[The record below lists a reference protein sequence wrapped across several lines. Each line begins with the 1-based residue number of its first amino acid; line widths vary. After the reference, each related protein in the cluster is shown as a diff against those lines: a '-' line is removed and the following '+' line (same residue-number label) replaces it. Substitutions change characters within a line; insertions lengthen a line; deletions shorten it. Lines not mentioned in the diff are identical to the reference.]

1 MHFSFEARLRPAA
14 FAALLALAAGAAHA
28 QSSVSIYGL
37 VDMSAGQFQNAGEA
51 KLKRVQSGNLST
63 SYLGFSGTEDLGGG
77 LKATFALE
85 SFFLADT
92 GGAGRFGP
100 DVFWARA
107 SNVGIAGSFGS
118 LRAGRASPP
127 LFVSTLLFNP
137 FGDSFGFSPSIR
149 QWYNNAKG
157 AGNAVFQT
165 PLIGDSG
172 WSNGVF
178 YGTPKFGGLSANVA
192 VTAGEGGVNKGP
204 NYGANVLYFGGPF
217 SATLA
222 WQHVEANGPGGN
234 NLTNFAGFDHQEAWQ
249 LGASYDFGM
258 VKLFGQYGQITT
270 DATLEVKT
278 KNAQVGAS
286 VPVGAAGA
294 VLASYGESKREG
306 GVGRLNKTLTLGY
319 DHNLSK
325 RTDLYAIYMSDKL
338 TGFDTGNTYAIGLR
352 HKF

>member
-1 MHFSFEARLRPAA
+1 MHLPFQARLLPAA
-14 FAALLALAAGAAHA
+14 LWALTGLAAGAAHA
-28 QSSVSIYGL
+28 QSTVNVYGL

-51 KLKRVQSGNLST
+51 KIKRVQSGNLST
-63 SYLGFSGTEDLGGG
+63 SFLGFSGSEDLGGG

-85 SFFLADT
+85 TFFLADT
-92 GGAGRFGP
+92 GTAGRFGP

-107 SNVGIAGSFGS
+107 SNVGIAGDFGS

-157 AGNAVFQT
+157 AGNSIFQT

-178 YGTPKFGGLSANVA
+178 YGTPKFGNLSANVA

-204 NYGANVLYFGGPF
+204 NYGANVLYLASDF
-217 SATLA
+217 SATVA

-234 NLTNFAGFDHQEAWQ
+234 SLVNFPGFDHQNAWQ
-249 LGASYDFGM
+249 LGASYDFGLA
-258 VKLFGQYGQITT
+258 KLFAQYGEITT
-270 DATLEVKT
+270 DATVELKT
-278 KNAQVGAS
+278 KIAQVGAR
-286 VPVGAAGA
+286 VPVGPMGA
-294 VLASYGESKREG
+294 LLASYGEAKREASFD
-306 GVGRLNKTLTLGY
+306 RTSKTLTLGY

-338 TGFDTGNTYAIGLR
+338 TGFDNGNTYAVGVR